1 MTRIP
6 LVVGFGGINAA
17 GRSSNHQS
25 YRRLVFDALPF
36 SSQQECLASLAALSG
51 RVRKAGSGW
60 VNDGGE
66 NIEVDEF
73 LSNHRSDILKTS
85 LIRELENTLFDP
97 SQIYTHK
104 KTELS
109 ATQSGPMSFKIKTK
123 DLSHPLPE
131 NWTVLSQHEGHSVI
145 EIVDSMDVLLPQS
158 RVSAINSAG
167 QLPSGFEPS
176 TLYASRNHPRGLQLT
191 VFAASDAFNSMGIEW
206 DDVQRI
212 VAPDQISVYAGSGLS
227 QLDYNG
233 NGGLLQARLLGKKV
247 SSKQI
252 ALGYAEMPADFINA
266 YLIGNLGTTGTNV
279 AACATFLYNLRQGI
293 KDIQSGE
300 SRVAIIATSEAPLL
314 PEVFEGF
321 ATMGALADDESLRKL
336 DGLSPGQ
343 DINFN
348 RACRPFGVNAG
359 FTLSESAQAVILF
372 DDELT
377 LELGAQIFGAVNDV
391 FINADGF
398 KKSIASPG
406 LGNYL
411 SMAKAASSTASI
423 IGDKA
428 LQQRSYVQS
437 HGTGTPQN
445 RQTESKVLNDTAKRF
460 GISHW
465 PIVAI
470 KSYVGHSLASSAGDQ
485 LAATLGF
492 WKEGILPGILTVDE
506 IAEDVAQSNI
516 DFQLQHN
523 PMGVDAIDATLI
535 NSKGFG
541 GNNASASILSPNIAE
556 KLLNNKHGKKA
567 MSAYRAIREKVEANA
582 AENEKRVME
591 GENRSI
597 YKFDNNVLDGDALTL
612 KNKALSIDTFSKSVS
627 IDIKSPYAQYA
638 KDSDYEM

>member
-1 MTRIP
+1 MTSIP
-6 LVVGFGGINAA
+6 LIVGFGGINAA
-17 GRSSNHQS
+17 GRSSNHHAYQ
-25 YRRLVFDALPF
+25 RIVFDALGQ
-36 SSQQECLASLAALSG
+36 SSQNDCLASLAALSG
-51 RVRKAGSGW
+51 SLRKDSSGW
-60 VNDGGE
+60 VNE
-66 NIEVDEF
+66 LAQNINIDEF
-73 LSNHRSDILKTS
+73 LKERRNEILNSS
-85 LIRELENTLFDP
+85 LIRKLENTHFDP
-97 SQIYTHK
+97 AQIYTHK
-104 KTELS
+104 KTTLS
-109 ATQSGPMSFKIKTK
+109 GAENSPLTFKIKTK
-123 DLSHPLPE
+123 DLSEPLPE
-131 NWTVLSQHEGHSVI
+131 NWSVLSQHEAHCII
-145 EIVDSMDVLLPQS
+145 EVTDSMDVLLPQS
-158 RVSAINSAG
+158 RVSAVNSAG
-167 QLPSGFEPS
+167 QLPTGFDPS
-176 TLYASRNHPRGLQLT
+176 ALYASRNHPRGLQLT
-191 VFAASDAFNSMGIEW
+191 VYAASDALNSMGIEW
-206 DDVQRI
+206 EDVQRI

-266 YLIGNLGTTGTNV
+266 YLIGNLGTTGTSV

-336 DGLSPGQ
+336 DQLTESQ
-343 DINFN
+343 QINFQ
-348 RACRPFGVNAG
+348 RACRPFGMNAG
-359 FTLSESAQAVILF
+359 FTLSESAQAIVLF

-411 SMAKAASSTASI
+411 SMAKAASSTASV
-423 IGDKA
+423 IGEKA
-428 LQQRSYVQS
+428 LQERSYVQS

-460 GISHW
+460 GISNW

-470 KSYVGHSLASSAGDQ
+470 KSYIGHSLASSAGDQ
-485 LAATLGF
+485 LSATLGF
-492 WKEGILPGILTVDE
+492 WNEGILPGILTVDE

-516 DFQLQHN
+516 EFQLQHN
-523 PMGVDAIDATLI
+523 PVGADAIDATLI

-541 GNNASASILSPNIAE
+541 GNNASASILSPAIAK
-556 KLLNNKHGKKA
+556 KLLASKHGKKA
-567 MSAYRAIREKVEANA
+567 MSSYHASTEKVEARA
-582 AENEKRVME
+582 ANNEQRAMA
-591 GENRSI
+591 GENQSI
-597 YKFDNNVLDGDALTL
+597 YKFDNNVLDGDALKL
-612 KNKALSIDTFSKSVS
+612 KNKALSIDTFAKSVS
-627 IDIKSPYAQYA
+627 IDIKSPYAKYGD
-638 KDSDYEM
+638 KSD